1 MAKSKLTNPF
11 ETMNFASSEAY
22 KLLRTNI
29 MFSFPMEKKCRII
42 GVTSSVRG
50 EGKSTTSLH
59 LAYSLA
65 ESGKLTLLID
75 ADLRLPSIHQK
86 LDITSKPG
94 LSNLLAGMN
103 SEKEC
108 RRPSPFSDNLY
119 VVTAGDIPP
128 NPSELLGSQRMAKLM
143 ETYSEAF
150 DYIIVDLP
158 PINIVTDAL
167 VTTSWA
173 DGLVLVVRENY
184 TSEAVLDDTMYQIK
198 KINAKL
204 LGFVL
209 TYADISKAGY
219 GKYGKRYGGKY
230 GKKYGYGYAGGYE
243 SSYEASGSKSKKKKS
258 DVFVMAANDTELP
271 ESESSDNKKAE

>member
-1 MAKSKLTNPF
+1 MAKSKLANPF

-22 KLLRTNI
+22 KLLRTNL

-75 ADLRLPSIHQK
+75 ADLRLPSIHKK
-86 LDITSKPG
+86 LDIDSKPG

-103 SEKEC
+103 TEKEC
-108 RRPSPFSDNLY
+108 RRPSPFSEKLY
-119 VVTAGDIPP
+119 VLTAGDIPP
-128 NPSELLGSQRMAKLM
+128 NPSELLGSQRMARLM

-158 PINIVTDAL
+158 PVNIVTDAL

-173 DGLVLVVRENY
+173 DGLILVVRENY

-198 KINAKL
+198 KVNAKL
-204 LGFVL
+204 LGFVM

-230 GKKYGYGYAGGYE
+230 GKKYGYGYAEGYG
-243 SSYEASGSKSKKKKS
+243 SSYEASGSKSGKKKN
-258 DVFVMAANDTELP
+258 DAFVMAANETELP
-271 ESESSDNKKAE
+271 ETKSSGNKSSE

>member
-1 MAKSKLTNPF
+1 
-11 ETMNFASSEAY
+11 
-22 KLLRTNI
+22 
-29 MFSFPMEKKCRII
+29 
-42 GVTSSVRG
+42 
-50 EGKSTTSLH
+50 
-59 LAYSLA
+59 
-65 ESGKLTLLID
+65 
-75 ADLRLPSIHQK
+75 
-86 LDITSKPG
+86 
-94 LSNLLAGMN
+94 
-103 SEKEC
+103 
-108 RRPSPFSDNLY
+108 
-119 VVTAGDIPP
+119 
-128 NPSELLGSQRMAKLM
+128 M

-219 GKYGKRYGGKY
+219 GRYGKRYGGKY
-230 GKKYGYGYAGGYE
+230 GKKYGYGYSNGYGYSYGYE
-243 SSYEASGSKSKKKKS
+243 NAYEASGSKSKKKKS

-271 ESESSDNKKAE
+271 ETDNSDSKSSE